1 MTTMIRESE
10 VTRPEPNPV
19 KSTVLDHATVVN
31 TAVSSGFGMRTEEGM
46 WASYNCLDTFTH
58 TPFCPDPS
66 GSKTFATVGRA
77 DAFSFAVYA
86 GVECRAIGLDTA
98 DQDAE
103 VKRVFERN
111 EGKGI
116 EAALLAERFVAR
128 DQTAVDALASDGR
141 PRPTWDA
148 PVDLTA
154 GMDVS
159 PAIAFAMLEGY
170 ARTIYAGQPT
180 LHLPAGAAS
189 LLGQDKVVW
198 QGDKAFSHLGS
209 KIAFGGGYDPDYVTW
224 DGTWDMFATGEVY
237 IEKSTVLSQSAY
249 DLPGQRET
257 IPGVDPDPDVNL
269 NAGRNHYLTLVE
281 RMYRASV
288 DCFVAKATGKVT
300 I

>member
-1 MTTMIRESE
+1 MTTFHPESE
-10 VTRPEPNPV
+10 VTRPTPDPV
-19 KSTVLDHATVVN
+19 KSSVLDHATVNETPVRA
-31 TAVSSGFGMRTEEGM
+31 TSGFGLRTEVGL
-46 WASYNCLDTFTH
+46 WPSYNCLDTFTH
-58 TPFCPDPS
+58 TPYCPDPS
-66 GSKTFATVGRA
+66 GRKEFQTVGWD

-103 VKRVFERN
+103 VKRVFLHN
-111 EGKGI
+111 EGKGV

-128 DQTAVDALASDGR
+128 SAASINPLTGAPYADDGR
-141 PRPTWDA
+141 GLPEWDA

-159 PAIAFAMLEGY
+159 PAIAFAILEGY
-170 ARTIYAGQPT
+170 ARTVYAGQPT

-198 QGDKAFSHLGS
+198 KGDKAYSHLGS
-209 KIAFGGGYDPDYVTW
+209 KIAFGGGYDPDYLTFN
-224 DGTWDMFATGEVY
+224 GSWDMYATGEVY
-237 IEKSTVLSQSAY
+237 VEKSTTITQSNY
-249 DLPGQRET
+249 DLPGGYGSIEENQ
-257 IPGVDPDPDVNL
+257 
-269 NAGRNHYLTLVE
+269 GRNHYLTLVE